1 MRALSSG
8 CRVRR
13 KTCGETQVL
22 FIPVEISNS
31 DKTHARNKVLF
42 IQYVYSTSQV
52 KSSSY
57 FLVHF
62 PLFEKLAFFAY
73 KMRSLL
79 LLLLL
84 TIGKAAPVPRD
95 ELRRLEDKAAA
106 HAHEVAK
113 AAAHAHEV
121 KVDGHSHEE
130 KGTNHTHAE
139 DKAAAHA
146 HEVAKAAAHALREVE
161 KAATHAHGGKAD
173 GQELR
178 RLQDSPHDKSAVLA
192 HEVKGDGHAHDE
204 NADDHAHEV
213 DKSAAHAHFETHDR
227 LAAKAAAHAHE
238 LDKAAHHAA
247 QEAHIHEENANTHT
261 HEVKQGRE

>member
-1 MRALSSG
+1 M
-8 CRVRR
+8 
-13 KTCGETQVL
+13 L

-57 FLVHF
+57 FLVKPF
-62 PLFEKLAFFAY
+62 SALRSSLFFAY

-113 AAAHAHEV
+113 AAAH
-121 KVDGHSHEE
+121 SHEE
-130 KGTNHTHAE
+130 KGTTHTHAE

-161 KAATHAHGGKAD
+161 KAATHA
-173 GQELR
+173 R
-178 RLQDSPHDKSAVLA
+178 
-192 HEVKGDGHAHDE
+192 DE
-204 NADDHAHEV
+204 KTSH
-213 DKSAAHAHFETHDR
+213 
-227 LAAKAAAHAHE
+227 
-238 LDKAAHHAA
+238 
-247 QEAHIHEENANTHT
+247 
-261 HEVKQGRE
+261 

>member
-1 MRALSSG
+1 
-8 CRVRR
+8 
-13 KTCGETQVL
+13 
-22 FIPVEISNS
+22 
-31 DKTHARNKVLF
+31 
-42 IQYVYSTSQV
+42 
-52 KSSSY
+52 
-57 FLVHF
+57 
-62 PLFEKLAFFAY
+62 
-73 KMRSLL
+73 MRSLL

-130 KGTNHTHAE
+130 KGSNHTHAE